1 MFTSEFWRE
10 LFCLA
15 VKLQMTSAFHP
26 QFDGQSEATNKIIA
40 MYVRCLTSNRPQQW
54 VASLVSQSGFLGR
67 NSATIRLIS
76 RSSRCPPPFELVYGR
91 PPPSIRMYAPGDARL
106 PAVERA
112 MKDRDEF
119 LAEVRDRLEQSQQHY
134 NTVYDRCHRPVEFV
148 PGQWVWLRVLHRLVA
163 SLQVQ
168 GWGKLGPK
176 FLGPIKCWDALVMWP
191 TSWRCRWA

>member
-1 MFTSEFWRE
+1 MVSQRQRTKLLPCTCGAS
-10 LFCLA
+10 LA
-15 VKLQMTSAFHP
+15 TGRSNGWLPWS
-26 QFDGQSEATNKIIA
+26 
-40 MYVRCLTSNRPQQW
+40 VR
-54 VASLVSQSGFLGR
+54 VASLGGILLQFVL
-67 NSATIRLIS
+67 SAGHQDA
-76 RSSRCPPPFELVYGR
+76 PPFELVYGR